1 MKVGELYT
9 LSMRGQ
15 HLTFNE
21 WRGKVALYLGE
32 NIINRSDGV
41 TIINHA
47 FMVNGERRIT
57 DRSFLKMLEPLTNA

>member
-1 MKVGELYT
+1 MKVGELYI
-9 LSMRGQ
+9 LSKRGQ

-21 WRGKVALYLGE
+21 WKDKPALYLGE
-32 NIINRSDGV
+32 SIFNRSDGL

-57 DRSFLKMLEPLTNA
+57 DRSFLKMLEPLTSS